1 MAVLEGLLAFENLDE
16 HEMYQGQSTGKF
28 SVVLTLDESTADEL
42 VEKGVKLREYE
53 GAKQR
58 KFSTKYSV
66 PVLDA
71 EGGSFKGRIGR
82 GSKVRVLYAEGQP
95 HPVHG
100 TSVYLN
106 KIKVVEQAEDTGGE
120 DF

>member
-1 MAVLEGLLAFENLDE
+1 
-16 HEMYQGQSTGKF
+16 MYQGQSTGKF
-28 SVVLTLDESTADEL
+28 SVVLTLDDSTADEL
-42 VEKGVKLREYE
+42 EGKGVKLREYE

-106 KIKVVEQAEDTGGE
+106 KIKVLEQAEDTGGE

>member
-1 MAVLEGLLAFENLDE
+1 
-16 HEMYQGQSTGKF
+16 
-28 SVVLTLDESTADEL
+28 
-42 VEKGVKLREYE
+42 
-53 GAKQR
+53 
-58 KFSTKYSV
+58 
-66 PVLDA
+66 VLDA

-82 GSKVRVLYAEGQP
+82 GSKVRVLYAEGTP

-106 KIKVVEQAEDTGGE
+106 KIKVLEQAEDTGGE